1 PTIERLKGNLALFT
15 QDSWTRKRLTLNLGL
30 RFETLN
36 GYVPEQHLAAGRF
49 IGARDFAPVYDTPNW
64 KDLSP
69 RMGAVYDLF
78 GTGRTASAARGRIW
92 ASGAPASLRAIAT
105 TSEKGSTCGR
115 TTGKARSVSSTSCS
129 PVWGWASPTSDGG
142 TATSGSTITSW

>member
-1 PTIERLKGNLALFT
+1 MSSRSLWWEMVEPTIERLKGNLALFT

-69 RMGAVYDLF
+69 RTGAVYDLF
-78 GTGRTASAARGRIW
+78 GTGRTALK
-92 ASGAPASLRAIAT
+92 ASFEP
-105 TSEKGSTCGR
+105 
-115 TTGKARSVSSTSCS
+115 SSHTE
-129 PVWGWASPTSDGG
+129 
-142 TATSGSTITSW
+142 I